1 MSELRRPL
9 ASFGDDEL
17 GAELRALAAW
27 LDTPASRPV
36 GAPDPA
42 RRARLR
48 IEAGESGA
56 GRSWWPFGR
65 GARRG
70 PAWRR
75 SLVLAVVA
83 LGVLA
88 AIAGAIGFGV
98 PGIRIIFT
106 APTPS
111 PSASPQASSPG
122 SLSPSPSSPATVAPS
137 AGPLGS
143 DLDLGFLTTPSEAS
157 SMGGF
162 PVALPTSSSIGA
174 PDTTWFTEGRVTFA
188 WRTQPGLPETRA
200 AGVGLLLTEFRGS
213 VNEEFFQ
220 KMIGP
225 GSTVTPVMIGDVAGW
240 WISGEPHEI
249 VYLDPQGEIIADTR
263 RVAGDTLLWT
273 RGDLTFR
280 LETSLDRGAA
290 IALAETIR

>member
-1 MSELRRPL
+1 MSELRPPL
-9 ASFGDDEL
+9 ATFGDDEL

-27 LDTPASRPV
+27 LDSPATTPA

-42 RRARLR
+42 RQARLR
-48 IEAGESGA
+48 IEAGEGRA
-56 GRSWWPFGR
+56 GRGWWPFAR
-65 GARRG
+65 GASRG
-70 PAWRR
+70 PALRR
-75 SLVLAVVA
+75 SFVLAIVA
-83 LGVLA
+83 LSILA

-106 APTPS
+106 GPTPS
-111 PSASPQASSPG
+111 PQATSAQSTSPGPASSR
-122 SLSPSPSSPATVAPS
+122 SPSPTVAPT
-137 AGPLGS
+137 GPLGS
-143 DLDLGFLTTPSEAS
+143 GLDLGFLTTPAEAS
-157 SMGGF
+157 SMAGF
-162 PVALPTSSSIGA
+162 PLALPASSSVGA

-188 WRTQPGLPETRA
+188 WRTQPGLPETKA
-200 AGVGLLLTEFRGS
+200 AGVGLLLTEFRGT

-249 VYLDPQGEIIADTR
+249 VYLDPRGEIIADTR

-280 LETSLDRGAA
+280 METSLDRGAA
-290 IALAETIR
+290 IGLAETIH

>member
-9 ASFGDDEL
+9 ATFGDDEL

-27 LDTPASRPV
+27 LDTPRTPSA

-48 IEAGESGA
+48 IEAGR
-56 GRSWWPFGR
+56 GRARGGWWPFFGR
-65 GARRG
+65 GAGRG
-70 PAWRR
+70 PMMRR
-75 SLVLAVVA
+75 SLVLAIVA

-106 APTPS
+106 GPTPS
-111 PSASPQASSPG
+111 PQATSSQASSPAP
-122 SLSPSPSSPATVAPS
+122 SASPSPTVAPS
-137 AGPLGS
+137 GPLGS
-143 DLDLGFLTTPSEAS
+143 SLELGFPTTPSEAS

-162 PVALPTSSSIGA
+162 PLALPASSSVGA
-174 PDTTWFTEGRVTFA
+174 PDAIWYTEGRVTFA

-249 VYLDPQGEIIADTR
+249 VYLDPRGEIIGDTR
-263 RVAGDTLLWT
+263 RVVGDTLLWT
-273 RGDLTFR
+273 QGDLTFR
-280 LETSLDRGAA
+280 METALDRGAA
-290 IALAETIR
+290 IGLAETIR